1 MEKRLYKCGRTSG
14 RRPAAGRFVASM
26 ALASLFACGTA
37 AAVDGDL
44 DPTFGS
50 GGFTPTGVTTA
61 SFQLPTRPVVQA
73 DGKILLCSVLD
84 SGGASGLDFFIAR
97 FNADGTLDD
106 SFNFDGKVTV
116 DFDGGTDYCNA
127 IALQSDGKIVVA
139 GTTDDLVNSDFAVAR
154 LNEDG
159 TLDSDFGAGTG
170 KTTVAFDL
178 GGSNADIGGALAIQ
192 PDGKLVVAGWANTAA
207 NGDDFAIVRL
217 LPDGT
222 RDSMFNQTGRVTV
235 GFDFP
240 GSTNKT
246 DEADNVAIDSAGR
259 IVVGGVAD
267 NGSSAF
273 DFAVARLLPNGQ
285 IDQNFDADGRATIGF
300 DLGPSQSDLA
310 YAMILQ
316 RDGKIVLAGV
326 ADTGSGAQSNDMGIA
341 RLLADGSPDADFG
354 IGGKTTIPIDLVADG
369 NDAATGIVE
378 DSTGRLVI
386 SGGAISDLSSNF
398 RSVVARLRG
407 NGDLDLGFGSF
418 GKTTID
424 FGTTAGL
431 LTGVALQGTQ
441 IIVIGLLTTDTGS
454 DNVVARL
461 QVDQIFADGFE

>member
-1 MEKRLYKCGRTSG
+1 MQKLLHTCGRASG
-14 RRPAAGRFVASM
+14 RRPASGRFVASL
-26 ALASLFACGTA
+26 ALVSLFACGAA

-50 GGFTPTGVTTA
+50 GGFTLTDVTTA
-61 SFQLPTRPVVQA
+61 AFQLPTRPVVQA
-73 DGKILLCSVLD
+73 DGKILLCSALD
-84 SGGASGLDFFIAR
+84 SGGASGMDFFIAR

-116 DFDGGTDYCNA
+116 DFDGGNDYCNA

-235 GFDFP
+235 GFDFA

-246 DEADNVAIDSAGR
+246 DEADNVAIDSVGR
-259 IVVGGVAD
+259 IVVGGVAEKD
-267 NGSSAF
+267 PSSF

-310 YAMILQ
+310 YSMILQ

-326 ADTGSGAQSNDMGIA
+326 VDTGSGTASNDMGIA
-341 RLLADGSPDADFG
+341 RLLQDGSPDADFG
-354 IGGKTTIPIDLVADG
+354 IGGKTTVPIDLVADG

-378 DSTGRLVI
+378 DGAGRLVI
-386 SGGAISDLSSNF
+386 SGAAIHDLSSNF
-398 RSVVARLRG
+398 SAAAARLRG
-407 NGDLDLGFGSF
+407 NGDLDLSFGSF
-418 GKTTID
+418 GKTSFD
-424 FGTTAGL
+424 FGATTSL

-441 IIVIGLLTTDTGS
+441 IIVIGLVTTGTGS